1 MKFTKKETLEKQ
13 EKKYIGSA
21 PLMEKRKV
29 KNISVI
35 LNAAENDTLD
45 EHLEKLKDEN
55 GRKISRSNFVRS
67 AIFEKIANAEN
78 KELPDEW
85 LEEPLTVKEASER
98 FSVPESTIRSA
109 LTSNRFTG
117 RETKKIDDKITIVTV
132 SGMKR
137 LFKNRVV

>member
-1 MKFTKKETLEKQ
+1 MKNKKKN
-13 EKKYIGSA
+13 ISD
-21 PLMEKRKV
+21 PLHLWKKRKV

-78 KELPDEW
+78 KEIPDEW

-109 LTSNRFTG
+109 LTSNRFTR

>member
-13 EKKYIGSA
+13 EKKYIESA

-35 LNAAENDTLD
+35 LNPVENDTLD
-45 EHLEKLKDEN
+45 EHLEKLKDAN

-67 AIFEKIANAEN
+67 AIFEKIANDEN
-78 KELPDEW
+78 KEIPDEW

-137 LFKNRVV
+137 LFKNRVI